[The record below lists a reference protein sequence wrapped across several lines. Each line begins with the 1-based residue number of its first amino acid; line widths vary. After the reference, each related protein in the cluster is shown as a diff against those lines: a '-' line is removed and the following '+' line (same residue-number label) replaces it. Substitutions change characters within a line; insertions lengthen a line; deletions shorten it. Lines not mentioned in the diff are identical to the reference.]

1 MVERDRGMNSN
12 IIIHYFK
19 LRPKQ
24 LFRILKEWGITRSL
38 FLSGLLF
45 FSILYVDKGKTKLD
59 SASGR
64 NLRIDRLS

>member
-1 MVERDRGMNSN
+1 MVERDRGMNNN

-19 LRPKQ
+19 LRSKQ
-24 LFRILKEWGITRSL
+24 LFRILKEWGLPEACFVRTS
-38 FLSGLLF
+38 F

>member
-19 LRPKQ
+19 LRSKQ

-64 NLRIDRLS
+64 NLRIDMLS